1 MIKPKQELSIVRQ
14 CKLLDIH
21 RSGVYHRPR
30 PSSPINL
37 ALMRE
42 IDEIHL
48 NRPFL
53 GVRRVTD
60 ELCEKG
66 HEINH
71 KRIHRLMQIMG
82 IEAIYPK
89 PNTSKSNPAHKIY
102 PYLLRNLEINRPN
115 QVWATDITFIPMPS
129 GFVYLTVI
137 LDWYSRKILSWR
149 LSNSMDS
156 QFCVDALEE
165 AIYRYGRPEIF
176 NSDQGSQFTSE
187 AFTSVLKAHQIQISM
202 DGRGAWRD
210 NVFVE
215 RLWRSVKYEEV
226 YLNAY
231 ESMAEAKSGIG
242 NWIEYYNHARKH
254 QTLGTTPELMCAGS
268 ASLRKAASRRN

>member
-1 MIKPKQELSIVRQ
+1 MIKSKQELSIVRQ

-30 PSSPINL
+30 PSSTINL

-89 PNTSKSNPAHKIY
+89 PNTSKSNPAH
-102 PYLLRNLEINRPN
+102 
-115 QVWATDITFIPMPS
+115 
-129 GFVYLTVI
+129 
-137 LDWYSRKILSWR
+137 
-149 LSNSMDS
+149 
-156 QFCVDALEE
+156 
-165 AIYRYGRPEIF
+165 
-176 NSDQGSQFTSE
+176 
-187 AFTSVLKAHQIQISM
+187 QIQISM

-215 RLWRSVKYEEV
+215 RLWRSIKFEEV

-231 ESMAEAKSGIG
+231 ESMAEAKSDIATGLNTI
-242 NWIEYYNHARKH
+242 
-254 QTLGTTPELMCAGS
+254 TTPANTRLWGR
-268 ASLRKAASRRN
+268 LQN

>member
-1 MIKPKQELSIVRQ
+1 MVKPKQKLSIVHQ

-21 RSGVYHRPR
+21 RSGVYHRPK
-30 PSSPINL
+30 PASPINL

-42 IDEIHL
+42 IDEIHI

-53 GVRRVTD
+53 GVRRITD
-60 ELCEKG
+60 ELCGNG
-66 HEINH
+66 HQINH
-71 KRIHRLMQIMG
+71 KRIHRLMQVMG

-89 PNTSKSNPAHKIY
+89 PNTSKRNLAHKIY
-102 PYLLRNLEINRPN
+102 PYLLRNLDINRPN

-156 QFCVDALEE
+156 DFCVDALEE
-165 AIYRYGRPEIF
+165 AIYRYGKPEIF

-187 AFTSVLKAHQIQISM
+187 AFTSVLKSHHIQISM

-231 ESMAEAKSGIG
+231 ESMAEAKNGIG
-242 NWIEYYNHARKH
+242 NWINYYNHARKH
-254 QTLGTTPELMCAGS
+254 QTLGTTPELMYAGS
-268 ASLRKAASRRN
+268 SSLRKAA

>member
-115 QVWATDITFIPMPS
+115 QVWATDITFIWIASSVWMHSKKRFTDTEGPKYS
-129 GFVYLTVI
+129 TVTKDHS
-137 LDWYSRKILSWR
+137 LPVRHS
-149 LSNSMDS
+149 
-156 QFCVDALEE
+156 
-165 AIYRYGRPEIF
+165 P
-176 NSDQGSQFTSE
+176 
-187 AFTSVLKAHQIQISM
+187 
-202 DGRGAWRD
+202 
-210 NVFVE
+210 VF
-215 RLWRSVKYEEV
+215 
-226 YLNAY
+226 
-231 ESMAEAKSGIG
+231 
-242 NWIEYYNHARKH
+242 
-254 QTLGTTPELMCAGS
+254 
-268 ASLRKAASRRN
+268 

>member
-60 ELCEKG
+60 ELREKG

-71 KRIHRLMQIMG
+71 KRIHRLMQIMA

-89 PNTSKSNPAHKIY
+89 PNTSKRNPAHKIY
-102 PYLLRNLEINRPN
+102 PYLLRNLEINRSN
-115 QVWATDITFIPMPS
+115 QVWATDITFSAPNL
-129 GFVYLTVI
+129 G
-137 LDWYSRKILSWR
+137 RR
-149 LSNSMDS
+149 LED
-156 QFCVDALEE
+156 V
-165 AIYRYGRPEIF
+165 
-176 NSDQGSQFTSE
+176 
-187 AFTSVLKAHQIQISM
+187 
-202 DGRGAWRD
+202 AW
-210 NVFVE
+210 
-215 RLWRSVKYEEV
+215 
-226 YLNAY
+226 A
-231 ESMAEAKSGIG
+231 
-242 NWIEYYNHARKH
+242 
-254 QTLGTTPELMCAGS
+254 
-268 ASLRKAASRRN
+268 

>member
-14 CKLLDIH
+14 CKLLDVH
-21 RSGVYHRPR
+21 RSGVYHRPK

-42 IDEIHL
+42 IDEIHI

-71 KRIHRLMQIMG
+71 KRIHRLMQIMA

-89 PNTSKSNPAHKIY
+89 PNTSKRNPAHKIY

-115 QVWATDITFIPMPS
+115 QVWATDITFSAPNL
-129 GFVYLTVI
+129 G
-137 LDWYSRKILSWR
+137 RR
-149 LSNSMDS
+149 LED
-156 QFCVDALEE
+156 V
-165 AIYRYGRPEIF
+165 
-176 NSDQGSQFTSE
+176 
-187 AFTSVLKAHQIQISM
+187 
-202 DGRGAWRD
+202 AW
-210 NVFVE
+210 
-215 RLWRSVKYEEV
+215 
-226 YLNAY
+226 A
-231 ESMAEAKSGIG
+231 
-242 NWIEYYNHARKH
+242 
-254 QTLGTTPELMCAGS
+254 
-268 ASLRKAASRRN
+268 

>member
-1 MIKPKQELSIVRQ
+1 MIKSNQKLSIVRQ

-21 RSGVYHRPR
+21 RSGIYHQPK
-30 PSSPINL
+30 PISPVNL
-37 ALMRE
+37 TLMRE
-42 IDEIHL
+42 IDEIHI

-53 GVRRVTD
+53 GVRRITD
-60 ELCEKG
+60 ELCEAG
-66 HEINH
+66 QEINH
-71 KRIHRLMQIMG
+71 KRVHRLMRIMG
-82 IEAIYPK
+82 IAAIYPK

-102 PYLLRNLEINRPN
+102 PYLLRNLDINRPN
-115 QVWATDITFIPMPS
+115 QVWATDVTYIPMPS

-137 LDWYSRKILSWR
+137 MDWYSRKVLSWR

-156 QFCVDALEE
+156 QFCIDALEE
-165 AIYRYGRPEIF
+165 AIYRYGTPEIF
-176 NSDQGSQFTSE
+176 NSDQGSQFTSD
-187 AFTSVLKAHQIQISM
+187 AFTKVLKDHHIRISM

-231 ESMAEAKSGIG
+231 DTIAEAKRGIG

-254 QTLGTTPELMCAGS
+254 QTLGTTPELMYAGS
-268 ASLRKAASRRN
+268 ASLKRAA

>member
-21 RSGVYHRPR
+21 RSGIYHRPK
-30 PSSPINL
+30 PASPINL

-42 IDEIHL
+42 IDEIHI

-53 GVRRVTD
+53 GVRRITD
-60 ELCEKG
+60 ELCGNG
-66 HEINH
+66 HQINH
-71 KRIHRLMQIMG
+71 KRIHRLMQVMG

-89 PNTSKSNPAHKIY
+89 PNTSKRSPAHKIY

-149 LSNSMDS
+149 LSNIVISVWMH
-156 QFCVDALEE
+156 LK
-165 AIYRYGRPEIF
+165 R
-176 NSDQGSQFTSE
+176 QFTDTE
-187 AFTSVLKAHQIQISM
+187 
-202 DGRGAWRD
+202 
-210 NVFVE
+210 
-215 RLWRSVKYEEV
+215 
-226 YLNAY
+226 
-231 ESMAEAKSGIG
+231 
-242 NWIEYYNHARKH
+242 
-254 QTLGTTPELMCAGS
+254 
-268 ASLRKAASRRN
+268 SLRYSTVTKDHSLPVRHSPVF